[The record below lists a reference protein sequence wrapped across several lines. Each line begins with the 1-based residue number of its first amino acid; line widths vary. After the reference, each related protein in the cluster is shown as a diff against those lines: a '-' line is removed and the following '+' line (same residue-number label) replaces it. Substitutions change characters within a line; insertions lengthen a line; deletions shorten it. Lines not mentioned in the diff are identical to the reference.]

1 MAHTPAPWLRE
12 SQINSE
18 GSDWIIVTKDYEE
31 IVDLRLGD
39 GHVVSED
46 AQEANAHLIAAAPEM
61 LVVLKR
67 VIDMANCAMEYEGVD
82 DAHTLKRAME
92 RISKAKR
99 ECERAVEKA
108 TMEEKNGKERSLD

>member
-46 AQEANAHLIAAAPEM
+46 AQEANACLIAAAPD
-61 LVVLKR
+61 LLAALKKHLPWQR
-67 VIDMANCAMEYEGVD
+67 NGEPDRPPQGWGIWQDAVDAIAKAEGV
-82 DAHTLKRAME
+82 
-92 RISKAKR
+92 
-99 ECERAVEKA
+99 
-108 TMEEKNGKERSLD
+108 TMEGTNGKERSLD